1 MKSIASIVLLGVL
14 VLEGCTTI
22 PDRFA
27 KSESE
32 PDCGHRSE
40 PIAANGFALEVFL
53 KKYSFLPNPDAS
65 IVAGRECFTK
75 TAQTLAQKAGKKI
88 VAPTL
93 ADMNASATRN
103 IMDGTYSVYVTGK
116 VMFAP

>member
-1 MKSIASIVLLGVL
+1 MKFIASIVLISAL

-27 KSESE
+27 TSESE

-40 PIAANGFALEVFL
+40 PIAANGFALEVFM

-75 TAQTLAQKAGKKI
+75 TAQTLAQRPGKRLFHLLWL
-88 VAPTL
+88 T
-93 ADMNASATRN
+93 
-103 IMDGTYSVYVTGK
+103 
-116 VMFAP
+116 